1 MYPFLNILQS
11 WTKRLRKFIHVR
23 VLHAFSAN
31 IFQNNQP
38 PLPLPP
44 KTVLYFYRATGP
56 YFTLTSA
63 NASLFNTHLHAT
75 NKWIVLERQFDVWQH
90 GHTSHWPLQMHF
102 YFILMYIVVNHSAG
116 FCLLNGR
123 NEKTLLLISEELRK
137 KNCPSRKRNKK
148 KKRKTR
154 PYQDSNPVLPKKEK
168 RMGRFPRDIRY

>member
-31 IFQNNQP
+31 IFQNTP
-38 PLPLPP
+38 PP

-90 GHTSHWPLQMHF
+90 GHTSHWTLQMHF

>member
-1 MYPFLNILQS
+1 MLQS
-11 WTKRLRKFIHVR
+11 WTKWLRKFIHVR

-90 GHTSHWPLQMHF
+90 GHTSHWTLQMHF

-148 KKRKTR
+148 KE
-154 PYQDSNPVLPKKEK
+154 KENTTIP
-168 RMGRFPRDIRY
+168 GLEPCAP